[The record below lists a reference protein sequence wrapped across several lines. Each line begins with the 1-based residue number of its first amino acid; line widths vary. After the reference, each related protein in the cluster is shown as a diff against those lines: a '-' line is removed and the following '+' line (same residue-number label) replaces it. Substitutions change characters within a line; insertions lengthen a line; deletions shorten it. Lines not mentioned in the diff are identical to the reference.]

1 MIDVDSLSVTFGH
14 GSRGVHAVDDVS
26 FRVAKGESFGLV
38 GESGSGK
45 STVLRAITGLLGQ
58 VARIDGS
65 MNVAGEALDHKRSR
79 RFRRLVQMVFQDP
92 YGSLHPRHTV
102 DQILSEPARIHEM
115 SGIEARVLRS
125 LDEVGLDASFRFR
138 YPHQI
143 SGGQRQR
150 VAVAR
155 ALITEPEI
163 VLLDEPTSA
172 LDVSVQAEVLNLLT
186 RLQRERELT
195 YILVSHNLAVVGHM
209 CEGLA
214 VMQNGKVVET
224 MSVAQLRNNTPTHA
238 YTKRLL
244 RASLGYDR
252 SALESLEEESA

>member
-1 MIDVDSLSVTFGH
+1 VIEVDSLYVTFGH
-14 GSRGVHAVDDVS
+14 RNRAVHAISDVS
-26 FRVAKGESFGLV
+26 FRVAEGESFGLV

-45 STVLRAITGLLGQ
+45 STVLRAIAGLLGH
-58 VARIDGS
+58 VAHIEGE
-65 MNVAGEALDHKRSR
+65 MNVAGEILDKKRSKA
-79 RFRRLVQMVFQDP
+79 FRKRVQMVFQDP

-102 DQILSEPARIHEM
+102 HQILSEPACIHALD
-115 SGIEARVLRS
+115 SIESRVLNA
-125 LDEVGLDASFRFR
+125 LEEVGLDATFRFR

-186 RLQRERELT
+186 RLQRERGLT

-209 CEGLA
+209 CGRLV
-214 VMQNGKVVET
+214 VMQYGRVVET
-224 MSVAQLRNNTPTHA
+224 MSVAQLRENTPA
-238 YTKRLL
+238 DSYTKQLL
-244 RASLGYDR
+244 RASRGYDR
-252 SALESLEEESA
+252 SALEELDPALS